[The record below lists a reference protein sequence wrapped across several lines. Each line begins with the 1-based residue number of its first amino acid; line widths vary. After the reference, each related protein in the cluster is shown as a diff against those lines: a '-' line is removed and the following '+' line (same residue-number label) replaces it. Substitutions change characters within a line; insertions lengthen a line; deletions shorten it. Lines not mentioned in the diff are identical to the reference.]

1 MKLKIPSLGSIG
13 LKGIAVG
20 IASLTVFILLW
31 EALHLAMN
39 NPFLPGPYEVFLAF
53 IRIATVGDIYHVPL
67 WLHIATSLYRVLLG
81 FIVGVITAVPLGL
94 LMGVRTT
101 ARNAATPIL
110 EPIRFIPPMAWI
122 PLTILLLRGLSGYVF
137 LIWIGVFFPVLLNT
151 IAGVRRTS
159 ITLMSVAKTFG
170 AGNFTVL
177 RKIIFPSA
185 LPEIMTGLRVGMGIG
200 WMCLVAAELIGGS
213 YYGLGYLIELYY
225 NLLQSDVVIVGMVTI
240 GIIGL
245 VINYIMLLAE
255 KRMFRWR
262 VEVST

>member
-20 IASLTVFILLW
+20 IASLTIFILLW

-67 WLHIATSLYRVLLG
+67 WLHITTSLYRVLLG

-137 LIWIGVFFPVLLNT
+137 LIWIGVFFP
-151 IAGVRRTS
+151 
-159 ITLMSVAKTFG
+159 
-170 AGNFTVL
+170 
-177 RKIIFPSA
+177 
-185 LPEIMTGLRVGMGIG
+185 
-200 WMCLVAAELIGGS
+200 
-213 YYGLGYLIELYY
+213 
-225 NLLQSDVVIVGMVTI
+225 
-240 GIIGL
+240 
-245 VINYIMLLAE
+245 
-255 KRMFRWR
+255 
-262 VEVST
+262 